1 MVPVRETIG
10 SGETWPFRC
19 LRCLLVWEVEYVVRR
34 TVRGHGDE
42 HGDGHDGHGG
52 EGGDVAVWTR
62 EGVAVQ
68 PPWSEA
74 TCPGCGCGTV
84 TTFPTGYLT
93 R

>member
-34 TVRGHGDE
+34 TGDGQGGE
-42 HGDGHDGHGG
+42 HGDKHED
-52 EGGDVAVWTR
+52 DVAVWTR

-68 PPWSEA
+68 PPWSGT